1 MNVTH
6 YLNKLPPALL
16 FVSVVTLMAFL
27 AGFSTFLFRKYKK
40 RKILKSHNEVTGYLF
55 LAIANFYALF
65 LSFMVFVCLD
75 QLMETKTN
83 LSHESSSAL
92 SFYRDIKLYPDSLES
107 KHLTD
112 VYLDFVTNVLNEEL
126 PNMEEMRPSPK
137 TAQSFN
143 RVFYT
148 VERLRPKDGF
158 QIQIIGGMFAHL
170 NDLATFQGL
179 RNGAID
185 SQIPPST
192 WLALITGEIIT
203 IMCAML
209 LDIERIR
216 LHILLNTLLGTFIG
230 LFFFVIILLDRPF
243 SSILK
248 GSPKSYEQIFTLEKK
263 FKETNLL
270 NSLKAK

>member
-1 MNVTH
+1 MTITY

-16 FVSVVTLMAFL
+16 FVSVLTLMAFV
-27 AGFSTFLFRKYKK
+27 AGFSTFLFRKYNN

-92 SFYRDIKLYPDSLES
+92 SLYRDIKLYPDTLET
-107 KHLTD
+107 KNLMG
-112 VYLDFVTNVLNEEL
+112 VYLDFVNNVVNEEL
-126 PNMEEMRPSPK
+126 PNMEELKPSPK
-137 TAQSFN
+137 TTESFN
-143 RVFYT
+143 RVFFT
-148 VERLRPKDGF
+148 IERLHPKDDF
-158 QIQIIGGMFAHL
+158 QIQIIGGMFSHL
-170 NDLATFQGL
+170 NDLATSQGL

-185 SQIPPST
+185 SAIPPAT
-192 WLALITGEIIT
+192 WLALITGAIIT

-216 LHILLNTLLGTFIG
+216 LHILLNTLLGAFIG
-230 LFFFVIILLDRPF
+230 LFFFAIILLDQPF
-243 SSILK
+243 SHILK

-263 FKETNLL
+263 INQTNLL
-270 NSLKAK
+270 KAK